1 MKKVL
6 YFDCFSGISGD
17 MTLGALID
25 IGVDKELFLAE
36 IAKLNVDGFK
46 IEFSRT
52 EKSGIGAQDVDVI
65 LTNGEFVEEHTHEHT
80 HEHKEHTHEEHHEHT
95 HEHGEHIHEEHHE
108 HIHGHHHEH
117 THAHVHRNINDVS
130 AIIDN
135 SQISDNAKD
144 LAKRIFMRV
153 AKAEAKV
160 HSKPLDE
167 VHFHE
172 VGALDSIV
180 DIVGT
185 AILIDIIKPDKI
197 YSSIVNDGHGFVKC
211 QHGYMPVP
219 APATAEIFAESGV
232 IYRQIDVNNEMV
244 TPTGAA
250 IIAELS
256 ESFGMCPP
264 INIKKTGY
272 GAGKRNF
279 SIPNILRVM
288 LGEIEE

>member
-17 MTLGALID
+17 MTLAALID
-25 IGVDKELFLAE
+25 LGIDKDAFLAE
-36 IAKLNVDGFK
+36 MKKLNVEGFEIK
-46 IEFSRT
+46 FSRT

-65 LTNGEFVEEHTHEHT
+65 LTNGEYLDEEHHHHEHGHHHDHGHIHDGHIHEHT
-80 HEHKEHTHEEHHEHT
+80 HEHAHS
-95 HEHGEHIHEEHHE
+95 
-108 HIHGHHHEH
+108 HEH
-117 THAHVHRNINDVS
+117 THAHVHRNIDDVN

-135 SQISDNAKD
+135 SSISENAKEM
-144 LAKRIFMRV
+144 AKKIFMRV

-160 HSKPLDE
+160 HSKPLNE

-172 VGALDSIV
+172 VGALDSIA
-180 DIVGT
+180 DIIGT
-185 AILIDIIKPDKI
+185 AILIDMIKPDI
-197 YSSIVNDGHGFVKC
+197 ICSSVVNDGHGFVKC
-211 QHGYMPVP
+211 QHGHMPVP
-219 APATAEIFAESGV
+219 APATAEIFADSNV
-232 IYRQIDVNNEMV
+232 IYRQIDVMGEMV

-264 INIKKTGY
+264 MKLTATGY

-288 LGEIEE
+288 IGETEG